1 VIGLTCMPTKPEPL
15 NLGVP
20 VVNFPRANA
29 ILARAQALLWVRD
42 WSRAVYQ
49 CVSESACNASVN
61 SSCDHPPLGQPPGI
75 GKFSFF
81 LCKCP
86 GVGPKKR
93 NNAPPLGRKN
103 KQMPHPR
110 ADKLVNFKECT
121 KLITCVLT
129 ICIYTSVNCSFGDLK
144 TNKQG
149 KLSCSFQMKTSTK
162 GCDTLAF
169 IAESFSL

>member
-1 VIGLTCMPTKPEPL
+1 MSIMHQSIPAAT
-15 NLGVP
+15 
-20 VVNFPRANA
+20 
-29 ILARAQALLWVRD
+29 I
-42 WSRAVYQ
+42 
-49 CVSESACNASVN
+49 
-61 SSCDHPPLGQPPGI
+61 PPPPGQPPGI

-81 LCKCP
+81 SCKCP

-93 NNAPPLGRKN
+93 NNAPPLGRKT

-129 ICIYTSVNCSFGDLK
+129 ICIYTSVNCSFGNLQK
-144 TNKQG
+144 NKEG

>member
-1 VIGLTCMPTKPEPL
+1 MHKVYA
-15 NLGVP
+15 
-20 VVNFPRANA
+20 PRKRTSKLRTTSLKFGQLC
-29 ILARAQALLWVRD
+29 ISQFQLRP
-42 WSRAVYQ
+42 S
-49 CVSESACNASVN
+49 
-61 SSCDHPPLGQPPGI
+61 PPPGTTPGI

-81 LCKCP
+81 SCKCP

-93 NNAPPLGRKN
+93 NNAPPLGRKT

-110 ADKLVNFKECT
+110 ANKLVNFKECT

-129 ICIYTSVNCSFGDLK
+129 ICIYTSANCSFGNLQK
-144 TNKQG
+144 KNQG

-169 IAESFSL
+169 IAGSFSL